1 MILKMMPTRVSVVL
15 RFSSTT
21 RWCWEAALIRTAHWK
36 MCRLVQSTLVLYTV
50 AQDCKSYI
58 WNCVHNMYK
67 TRTHYI
73 LHTFFINHFH
83 GHSVQCLSPTCI
95 KFNAPAHVQLFPV
108 LSVWVLSSW
117 AHRGSCG
124 SLPLG
129 SWDPVQC
136 RSHPAPSKCLPTHCT
151 GHFWTHC
158 TQHYNTA
165 LFTIWALYCCALIH
179 WTLYYNTNW
188 TWRTALCTFLMLSV

>member
-21 RWCWEAALIRTAHWK
+21 RCCWEAALIRTAHWK

-83 GHSVQCLSPTCI
+83 GHSVQCLSPSCR

-124 SLPLG
+124 SLPL
-129 SWDPVQC
+129 DPTQQC
-136 RSHPAPSKCLPTHCT
+136 SVDPTQPQANVCPH
-151 GHFWTHC
+151 
-158 TQHYNTA
+158 TA
-165 LFTIWALYCCALIH
+165 LDTIEH
-179 WTLYYNTNW
+179 
-188 TWRTALCTFLMLSV
+188 TALSTALHTAL